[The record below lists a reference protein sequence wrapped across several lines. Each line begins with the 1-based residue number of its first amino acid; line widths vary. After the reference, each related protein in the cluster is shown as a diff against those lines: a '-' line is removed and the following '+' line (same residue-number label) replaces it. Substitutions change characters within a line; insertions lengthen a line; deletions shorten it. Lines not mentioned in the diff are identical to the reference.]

1 MAQNNP
7 DNMSFLDHLEV
18 LRWHLIRCVV
28 AILIGTIG
36 AFVSKEFVFGTLIDG
51 PKEPSFITYQLFCDL
66 SKKLGLDESLCV
78 GEMPF
83 ELITTKMADMFSIHI
98 WTSITLGFILAFP
111 YVLWELWRFI
121 SPGLRSSEKKY
132 SKGFI
137 FIGSLLFFLGV
148 LFGYYLITPLSI
160 NFLGGYSLGANTTV
174 VAKPSYSSYIA
185 LIRSIVISSGVIFE
199 LPIIIFF
206 LTKVG
211 LVTPEFLKKNRK
223 VALVIVLIVSAIITP
238 PDVASQIIV
247 TIPVIILYEV
257 SIIISRRIVKKSEAK
272 AQLQ

>member
-51 PKEPSFITYQLFCDL
+51 PKEPSFITYRLFCNL

-121 SPGLRSSEKKY
+121 SPGLHSGEKKY

-160 NFLGGYSLGANTTV
+160 NFLGGYSLGANATV